1 MITAVIRNRENTLKG
16 LFGNLIL
23 TELNHFFYTFSLTS
37 IVTLQQKGEQYS
49 ENYLIFWGKS
59 AKIPLYIYGVGEF
72 ISFCLRN
79 YGRRT

>member
-37 IVTLQQKGEQYS
+37 IVTLHFLLRCAQKTLDKRLFMYYNVIRYDAGGQ
-49 ENYLIFWGKS
+49 
-59 AKIPLYIYGVGEF
+59 
-72 ISFCLRN
+72 
-79 YGRRT
+79 

>member
-37 IVTLQQKGEQYS
+37 IVTLHFLLRCAQKTLDKRLFMYYNVIRYDAGGQWS
-49 ENYLIFWGKS
+49 EFS
-59 AKIPLYIYGVGEF
+59 
-72 ISFCLRN
+72 
-79 YGRRT
+79 GRHG